1 MMYESMRAQLNEV
14 ITHLELTNSQKCKGG
29 MTWVP
34 CVTGEH
40 LTHGPNE
47 HISAKPYY
55 ILVTISS

>member
-1 MMYESMRAQLNEV
+1 MRAQLNEV

-29 MTWVP
+29 MTRVP

-40 LTHGPNE
+40 LTHGLSE
-47 HISAKPYY
+47 GISAKPCN